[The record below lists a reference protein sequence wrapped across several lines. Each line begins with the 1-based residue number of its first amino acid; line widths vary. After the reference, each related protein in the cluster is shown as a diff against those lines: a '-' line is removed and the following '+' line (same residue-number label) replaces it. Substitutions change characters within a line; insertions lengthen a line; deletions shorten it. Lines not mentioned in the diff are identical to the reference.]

1 MMIAQ
6 RDIDRDKSTV
16 DAFYRLGAEGRLSDF
31 ASYVHP
37 DFKVTAPN
45 YLPWGGTHL
54 AEFFNGEILP
64 NLPKDLDFSRF
75 SYDSVTAE
83 AGRVAVLANMGVT
96 GADAMIQIADHWT
109 VEDGRVT
116 ALWVAYFEPQALLD
130 KLGIVHSL
138 GRRLTQAEPQS

>member
-1 MMIAQ
+1 MTTQ

-16 DAFYRLGAEGRLSDF
+16 DAFYRLGAERRLTDF

-37 DFKVTAPN
+37 DFKVTAPD

-54 AEFFNGEILP
+54 AAFFNDKILP
-64 NLPKDLDFSRF
+64 DLPNDLDFSRF

-96 GADAMIQIADHWT
+96 GADAMIQIADHWR

-130 KLGIVHSL
+130 KLGIAHSL
-138 GRRLTQAEPQS
+138 RRRLTQTEPQS